1 MLDVAKIIANKS
13 KATRLKVGAVI
24 VDDKNRILSTGYNG
38 TPYKTSNTCEKDN
51 VTLPYVLHAELNAI
65 LFAKQPL
72 DKATLYVTHSP
83 CIHCAA
89 CIIQAG
95 ITTVYYET
103 QYRDDQGIK
112 FLEENNIKVIK
123 NNDNSN

>member
-1 MLDVAKIIANKS
+1 MIDIAKTIANKS

-24 VDDKNRILSTGYNG
+24 VDDKNRVLSLGYNG
-38 TPYKTSNTCEKDN
+38 TPYKTDNTCEVDN

-65 LFAKQPL
+65 LFAKQSL
-72 DKATLYVTHSP
+72 DNSTLYVTHSP

-95 ITTVYYET
+95 ITKVVYEND
-103 QYRDDQGIK
+103 YRDSAGLDYLRSNGIIV
-112 FLEENNIKVIK
+112 EKV
-123 NNDNSN
+123 

>member
-1 MLDVAKIIANKS
+1 MIDIAKVIAQKS

-38 TPYKTSNTCEKDN
+38 TPYKTDNTCEEN
-51 VTLPYVLHAELNAI
+51 NTTLPYVLHAELNAI
-65 LFAKQPL
+65 LFSKQSL
-72 DKATLYVTHSP
+72 DNATLYVTHSP

-95 ITTVYYET
+95 ITTVVYET
-103 QYRDDQGIK
+103 QYRDDAGIK
-112 FLEENNIKVIK
+112 YLETNNIKVIHAV
-123 NNDNSN
+123 